1 MSNAALGADYAQAV
15 EQLAG
20 RVLGALRGTQV
31 PLPAVS
37 DEDRPADTP
46 ALAAVR
52 VLGPDLFA
60 PALFCRQP
68 LPQPDRDTLGAAL
81 RVFPPRPGD
90 STEARWRDRTT
101 AALLARGAAGDRGA
115 VPYAGEESERAS
127 IAEVV
132 EVAGLV
138 EDAEDTELSWQERSQ
153 RMARLAPLAL
163 PEVDGPYQQR
173 ACLHVRALSR
183 GTARSL
189 MRRDYPTAAR
199 LVRWLALARSRG
211 ASPALDVPTV
221 LDHLRLWGAPSA
233 RTALDLAIATR
244 LLSASEGGPR

>member
-1 MSNAALGADYAQAV
+1 MSNAALRADYAQAV

-20 RVLGALRGTQV
+20 RVLGVLRGTQV

-37 DEDRPADTP
+37 DADRPADTA

-68 LPQPDRDTLGAAL
+68 LPQPDREILGSAL
-81 RVFPPRPGD
+81 RAFPPRAGD
-90 STEARWRDRTT
+90 SAEARWRDRTT
-101 AALLARGAAGDRGA
+101 AALLARGAAGARAAGA
-115 VPYAGEESERAS
+115 HAGEESERAE

-132 EVAGLV
+132 EIV

-153 RMARLAPLAL
+153 RMVRLAPLAL
-163 PEVDGPYQQR
+163 PEVDGPFQQR
-173 ACLHVRALSR
+173 ACRHVRALSR

-199 LVRWLALARSRG
+199 LVRWLALAQSRG
-211 ASPALDVPTV
+211 ASPTLAVPTV
-221 LDHLRLWGAPSA
+221 LDHLRLWGAPNA
-233 RTALDLAIATR
+233 RTALDIAISRR
-244 LLSASEGGPR
+244 LLAATEGGPR